1 MFYFMF
7 LLAFPLNIPYTPVL
21 FLIAAT
27 CSIFE
32 KGKMASGKSSNLVA
46 RIFTDEEPMNLALL
60 LLFLFSTTF
69 VKFFLYLCLLMF
81 SFLMW
86 SEWAFEMLE
95 ESRKPGGK
103 QVYGLPAL
111 QPVIDFLLLFR
122 VEITQLKSHI
132 EVFLG
137 FLSVVLLFTGRIA
150 PIFPIFFWQYLRIK
164 YVVSSFTQLSFKGFD

>member
-1 MFYFMF
+1 MF
-7 LLAFPLNIPYTPVL
+7 LLAFPLNIAYTPL
-21 FLIAAT
+21 MFLIAAV
-27 CSIFE
+27 CSVFE
-32 KGKMASGKSSNLVA
+32 KTKGDKKFGGTSLVA

-60 LLFLFSTTF
+60 LLFLFSTPL
-69 VKFFLYLCLLMF
+69 VKFFLYLCLISF
-81 SFLMW
+81 AFLMW

-122 VEITQLKSHI
+122 VEITLIKSHI
-132 EVFLG
+132 EVFIG
-137 FLSVVLLFTGRIA
+137 FLSILLVLTGRLA

-164 YVVSSFTQLSFKGFD
+164 HVVSSFTQLSF